1 MTGRSPAIECRALAK
16 SYGEV
21 RALRGLD
28 LSVPAGSIFGLLGP
42 NGAGK
47 TTLLRLLT
55 GLRRATS
62 GTAFIEGEPVGAATT
77 RHIGYLDQDPRFY
90 PWMTGLELLRLSGSL
105 YGLRDGAL
113 TAGVDRAID
122 IAGIA
127 EFVRRRIAGYS
138 GGMRQRLGVAQSIV
152 HDPRILLL
160 DEPVSSL
167 DPEGRHDVLE
177 VLVRLRG
184 ASTVVVSTHI
194 LGDVERVCDRVAILD
209 HGALIVESEK
219 DALLE
224 QYATPV
230 YEVELT
236 GADEAAAVHVMALIR
251 ARPWA
256 TSVTRA
262 GTQLRIGTGGTD
274 DAGVELL
281 ALLATA
287 RYPVERFERSRPS
300 LEDVFLRLLSRS
312 GSSSG
317 S

>member
-1 MTGRSPAIECRALAK
+1 VTAPPPAIECRALAK

-55 GLRRATS
+55 GLRRATA
-62 GTAFIEGEPVGAATT
+62 GTARIEGEPVGPETA
-77 RHIGYLDQDPRFY
+77 RSIGYLDQDPRFY

-105 YGLRDGAL
+105 CGLRGSAL
-113 TAGVDRAID
+113 RAGVDHAID
-122 IAGIA
+122 IAGLA

-138 GGMRQRLGVAQSIV
+138 GGMRQRLGIAQSIV

-177 VLVRLRG
+177 VLARLRG
-184 ASTVVVSTHI
+184 TSTVVVSTHI

-219 DALLE
+219 EALLE
-224 QYATPV
+224 RYATPV
-230 YEVELT
+230 YEVEFA
-236 GADEAAAVHVMALIR
+236 GADAAAADRVTELIR

-262 GTQLRIGTGGTD
+262 GSLLRIATSGTD
-274 DAGVELL
+274 GAGVELF
-281 ALLATA
+281 ALLANA
-287 RYPVERFERSRPS
+287 QYPVERFERSRPS
-300 LEDVFLRLLSRS
+300 LEDVFLRLLARPGSAS
-312 GSSSG
+312 GS
-317 S
+317 